1 MEPVKLV
8 LINFPPF
15 PREKEDAQ
23 AIRDALSP
31 SVPVSE
37 PNWQGQLSF
46 DLPPIIELLSSLD
59 TWKTFENAARI
70 SLITFSTAYIGT
82 LGKKAADS
90 TVEAIQNKWKSIT
103 KNRQDKHLN
112 SLDNLAT
119 RLKLISDRGNGEVMI
134 KIGLNAPDNSYEAM
148 FSTHAKDCSKFK
160 LDLSIFIVNVEKIDS
175 ECRSAIEIDN
185 AKPVGPFSIKTED
198 NGNIILHWRDDSNH
212 RNHTKH
218 IT

>member
-8 LINFPPF
+8 LINFPAF

-37 PNWQGQLSF
+37 PKWHMQRSF
-46 DLPPIIELLSSLD
+46 DPPPIIELLSSPD
-59 TWKTFENAARI
+59 TWKTFKNVA
-70 SLITFSTAYIGT
+70 LT
-82 LGKKAADS
+82 LLMEKGVEF
-90 TVEAIQNKWKSIT
+90 TVETIQNKWKSIT

-134 KIGLNAPDNSYEAM
+134 KIGLNAPDNSYEAIL
-148 FSTHAKDCSKFK
+148 STHAKDRYKF
-160 LDLSIFIVNVEKIDS
+160 LRDLLIFIVNVEKIDS

>member
-8 LINFPPF
+8 LINFPPS

-46 DLPPIIELLSSLD
+46 DLPPIIELLSSID
-59 TWKTFENAARI
+59 TWSIFKNAARI
-70 SLITFSTAYIGT
+70 SLMTFSGAFMGT

-90 TVEAIQNKWKSIT
+90 TVEAIQNKLK
-103 KNRQDKHLN
+103 RPDKHGS

-119 RLKLISDRGNGEVMI
+119 TLKLINDRNHQEVEI
-134 KIGLNAPDNSYEAM
+134 RIGLNASDNSYEAIL
-148 FSTHAKDCSKFK
+148 STHAKDCSKFIR
-160 LDLSIFIVNVEKIDS
+160 DLSIFMVNAEKIDS
-175 ECRSAIEIDN
+175 ECRSATENNNIKSI
-185 AKPVGPFSIKTED
+185 VHFSIKLED
-198 NGNIILHWRDDSNH
+198 NGNIILHWRDDSDH
-212 RNHTKH
+212 HNHTKH

>member
-8 LINFPPF
+8 LINFPAF

-37 PNWQGQLSF
+37 PKWHMQRSF
-46 DLPPIIELLSSLD
+46 DPPQIIELLSSID
-59 TWKTFENAARI
+59 TWSIFKNAARI
-70 SLITFSTAYIGT
+70 SLMTFSGAFMGT

-90 TVEAIQNKWKSIT
+90 TVEAIQNKLK
-103 KNRQDKHLN
+103 RPDKHGS

-134 KIGLNAPDNSYEAM
+134 KIGINASDNSYEAIL
-148 FSTHAKDCSKFK
+148 STDAKDCSKFK

-175 ECRSAIEIDN
+175 ESRSAIEIEN
-185 AKPVGPFSIKTED
+185 AKPVGPFSIEIED